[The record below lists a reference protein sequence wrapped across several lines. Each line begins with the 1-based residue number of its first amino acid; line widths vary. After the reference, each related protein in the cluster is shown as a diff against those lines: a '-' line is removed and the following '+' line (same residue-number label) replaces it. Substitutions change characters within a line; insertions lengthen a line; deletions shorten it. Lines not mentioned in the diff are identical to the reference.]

1 MIIRFKWNLVLLF
14 FGLCNCSSG
23 MITAKKSPPDC
34 FLFQLDCMDFPWFLE
49 ACICSLRNA
58 PYISSKTWICHILVD
73 KKLAVD
79 KHANS
84 PCFAVDH
91 LNFMTDSLCFS
102 RCPLRPGTNKMIY
115 MLDDFPSSP
124 TVVWGAPS
132 KKHTSISDF
141 YDCPLFV
148 GHSMP
153 IFLFRNI
160 ETSLAAIFLFR
171 NTHWNVDLFFAIS

>member
-23 MITAKKSPPDC
+23 MITVKKSPPDC

-84 PCFAVDH
+84 PCLQSNIWTSWQILYVLVAA
-91 LNFMTDSLCFS
+91 L
-102 RCPLRPGTNKMIY
+102 
-115 MLDDFPSSP
+115 LDQALIKWF
-124 TVVWGAPS
+124 TCW
-132 KKHTSISDF
+132 
-141 YDCPLFV
+141 
-148 GHSMP
+148 M
-153 IFLFRNI
+153 IFLPALPLSEEHR
-160 ETSLAAIFLFR
+160 AR
-171 NTHWNVDLFFAIS
+171 NTQAFQISMTVRFLLAIAFSSYVDLFFAIS